1 MAHISPYETPN
12 GKKYRVRWRDENNR
26 QREKRGFARKRDA
39 IDFKSELEG
48 DFRSGTYVAPTAGK
62 ATIATLGADWMIR
75 QTHLAP
81 STLRSV
87 ETAWRVHVMPRWGPR
102 STSSIKQ
109 LDISRWISELSNDG
123 KSATV
128 VLRAFGVLRGILDDA
143 VSAKLIKTSPAL
155 GVKNLPRKKKG
166 EHTYLNHLSV
176 QRLADSAG
184 GQWRLLVYL
193 ACYTGM
199 RWGEITGLRV
209 GDLDFEKRRVRI
221 VRNAVESGSKF
232 HVGTPKSGKKRT
244 APLPGFLA
252 DELKDFCAEKSH
264 ASLVFEA
271 PRRGGFIL
279 RPKPKG
285 RSEGGTGGSWWALAK
300 EEAEVPPQMR
310 IHDMRHTA
318 ASLAVQSG
326 AHVKVLQHMLG
337 HASAAMTLDTYSDL
351 FDDDLDQVSEALDAH
366 RSEQLRMKC
375 GQNVG
380 K

>member
-1 MAHISPYETPN
+1 
-12 GKKYRVRWRDENNR
+12 
-26 QREKRGFARKRDA
+26 
-39 IDFKSELEG
+39 
-48 DFRSGTYVAPTAGK
+48 
-62 ATIATLGADWMIR
+62 
-75 QTHLAP
+75 
-81 STLRSV
+81 
-87 ETAWRVHVMPRWGPR
+87 
-102 STSSIKQ
+102 
-109 LDISRWISELSNDG
+109 
-123 KSATV
+123 
-128 VLRAFGVLRGILDDA
+128 
-143 VSAKLIKTSPAL
+143 
-155 GVKNLPRKKKG
+155 
-166 EHTYLNHLSV
+166 
-176 QRLADSAG
+176 
-184 GQWRLLVYL
+184 
-193 ACYTGM
+193 M

-375 GQNVG
+375 GQMSQIQRPD
-380 K
+380 